1 MKNNLLTKP
10 ISNPESLIIRDVV
23 STRKIDK
30 DLEVFCKNMWNEM
43 LVEAKNENK
52 KLWDSEIYRFESIS
66 ESGDII
72 DLEISTIPFSAVVSM
87 NKYIKEADDFDISFA
102 PLGMFTSCF
111 VKTSDDKYLFIEKSN
126 KFYTKKKISFI
137 GGTLSKTEKVIKNG
151 IDLFGEVI
159 KEIKEELGLSEEDI
173 ETVIFNNA
181 YETKNFSVCLLF
193 DVMLNCSLEQIKNKF
208 NLQNDG
214 EAVRIIDVDSN
225 KLSEFSETYLDD
237 LDNNKIYRKIQ
248 INLDSRIPEND
259 RAVEGMIKKS

>member
-1 MKNNLLTKP
+1 MKNSLLTKP

-23 STRKIDK
+23 STRKIEK
-30 DLEVFCKNMWNEM
+30 DLEVFCKNTWNEM

-52 KLWDSEIYRFESIS
+52 KLWDSEIYRFESVS
-66 ESGDII
+66 ESDNIVHF
-72 DLEISTIPFSAVVSM
+72 EISTIPFSVVLSM
-87 NKYIKEADDFDISFA
+87 NKYIKQGLDFNKALA

-151 IDLFGEVI
+151 GDLFGEVK
-159 KEIKEELGLSEEDI
+159 KELIEELGLKDRDIEDI
-173 ETVIFNNA
+173 VLLSV
-181 YETKNFSVCLLF
+181 YKTKNLSVCLLF
-193 DVMLNCSLEQIKNKF
+193 DVELKCGFDEVQTKF
-208 NLQNDG
+208 NFENDG
-214 EAVRIIDVDSN
+214 EAVRIIDVDSRD
-225 KLSEFSETYLDD
+225 LSEFAINNLDD

-248 INLDSRIPEND
+248 INLDSRIREND